1 MKISSREL
9 RSIIREELM
18 REMPVGIPRMM
29 GSARDRLM
37 RRKSPPRRRP
47 PNLVPAEPSGV
58 SCGTCAA
65 FCPKTLTCKAF
76 GGYPVS
82 ADMVCDAWTPKS

>member
-1 MKISSREL
+1 MRITGKQL
-9 RSIIREELM
+9 RQIIREELM

-37 RRKSPPRRRP
+37 RRKSTTRP
-47 PNLVPAEPSGV
+47 PNLGPAETPAV

-65 FCPKTLTCKAF
+65 FCPKTGTCKAF
-76 GGYPVS
+76 GGYPVF
-82 ADMVCDAWTPKS
+82 ADQVCDAWTPMS